1 MSVSTQPAPGSSAVP
16 IFAAAYLRMSTDMQ
30 QYSLANQKAAIDAYA
45 EDHGMAIVHEY
56 RDEGRSGLTIERRPG
71 LSALMEDIRLGRTAF
86 DAVLV
91 LDVTRWGR
99 FQNTDEGAFYEFM
112 CWRAGVR
119 VLYVGES
126 FENDQSPFSLVF
138 KGIKRAMAA
147 EYSRELSAKVFAA
160 QQRLAKMGYRQGA
173 VAGYGLRRLLISA
186 DGEAKFL
193 LRDGD
198 RKGLTTD
205 RIILVPGPPD
215 EIRTVR
221 WIFEQY
227 LKGQSCS
234 GIAKVLNQQG
244 ILTHR
249 GKPWVFN
256 TIRTVLD
263 SEKYAGHAV
272 YGRSS
277 KKLAGRITQNPE
289 AEWTRRNGA
298 FDAVVPQTLFDAVK
312 HRRLMLRKH
321 QTNAALLER
330 VRRLYKKKGCLS
342 APLIDAEAGLLSSHA
357 LARRFGGLTA
367 LYRLVGFTPS
377 RNFRYAD
384 IRLWLTRWRE
394 SLTAF
399 AIEQLEDNGS
409 TVERRGWRL
418 LVDDAWTMSFVV
430 VHASRPV
437 GDLQQW
443 FNHRKAE
450 DTDIVVFARS
460 VYGEPVPRDYFV
472 LPRVLFPEL
481 PKCFYT
487 RNRPILDSCRY
498 PSLAI
503 IGDLSRLSR
512 TESQLC
518 G

>member
-1 MSVSTQPAPGSSAVP
+1 MPVAPSPSSGSTVLPVLV
-16 IFAAAYLRMSTDMQ
+16 AAYIRMSTDMQ
-30 QYSLANQKAAIDAYA
+30 QYSLANQKTAIEAYA
-45 EDHGMAIVHEY
+45 EDHGMAIVREY

-71 LSALMEDIRLGRTAF
+71 LTALMEDIRLGCAGF
-86 DAVLV
+86 EAVLV

-99 FQNTDEGAFYEFM
+99 FQNTDEAAFYEFM
-112 CWRAGVR
+112 CWRSGVQ

-147 EYSRELSAKVFAA
+147 EYSRELSAKVSVA
-160 QQRLAKMGYRQGA
+160 QRRLAKMGFRQGA
-173 VAGYGLRRLLISA
+173 AAGYGLRRLLLSA
-186 DGEAKFL
+186 DGEAKML
-193 LRDGD
+193 LAYGD
-198 RKGLTTD
+198 RKSLTTD
-205 RIILVPGPPD
+205 RIVLVPGPP
-215 EIRTVR
+215 EEVSTVR

-227 LKGQSCS
+227 LKGQGCS
-234 GIAKVLNQQG
+234 AIAQVLNKQG

-256 TIRTVLD
+256 TIRSVLD

-289 AEWTRRNGA
+289 AEWVRRDGA
-298 FDAVVPQTLFDAVK
+298 FEALVSQTLFDAVK
-312 HRRLMLRKH
+312 RRRLMMRQH

-330 VRRLYKKKGCLS
+330 VQRLYEKKGCLT
-342 APLIDAEAGLLSSHA
+342 APLIDAEPGLLSSHA

-367 LYRLVGFTPS
+367 LYREVGFTPQ
-377 RNFRYAD
+377 RHARYAD

-399 AIEQLEDNGS
+399 AIEQLEDDGS
-409 TVERRGWRL
+409 TVERDGWRL

-430 VHASRPV
+430 VHGSRPA
-437 GDLQQW
+437 GNMQQW

-460 VYGEPVPRDYFV
+460 VYGEPGPRDYFV
-472 LPRVLFPEL
+472 LPKVLFPEF

-503 IGDLSRLSR
+503 LGDLARLSR
-512 TESQLC
+512 MESQLC